1 MTLVRFEPFR
11 DFENFQNRLQKY
23 FNDFNSFGVSKEN
36 TFSPQIDI
44 SEEDD
49 KIIVDA
55 EIPGV
60 KKEDIKITIQDNI
73 LTIKGEKKK
82 VEEEKNK
89 NYFRSERSYGNFQRC
104 FTIPKQVSSDNVEAK
119 FEDGML
125 HIEMKQVEPKKP
137 EERTIELK

>member
-11 DFENFQNRLQKY
+11 DIEKFQNRLQRY
-23 FNDFNSFGVSKEN
+23 FNDFDSFGVSKNES
-36 TFSPQIDI
+36 FSPQIDI

-55 EIPGV
+55 EIPGI

-82 VEEEKNK
+82 VEEEKKK
-89 NYFRSERSYGNFQRC
+89 NFFRSERSYGTFQRC
-104 FTIPKQVSSDNVEAK
+104 FTIPKQVSSDDIEANY
-119 FEDGML
+119 ENGIL
-125 HIEMKQVEPKKP
+125 HIEMKKMEPKKP